1 MERKRTVKNTAH
13 AWSLSFVLAALA
25 LSGCVSAKYQPAD
38 KNISSPFLLNL
49 TAAQP
54 PVAATVI
61 SVIPYHGLGSW
72 KRDAYWDEYVVSVAN
87 SGSAPLVVES
97 ASLTDFRGDAT
108 APGADPWLLERQ
120 SMTRQE
126 ELNRTNKATLV
137 QVGAVAAGGVSAF
150 GAAFGGAAGAASAFA
165 VLPVYVAG
173 AVVRNVGSRHDIEA
187 EFARRQLALPATI
200 APGQTVQGSLFF
212 RISPGPQR
220 LALSG
225 RAGADP
231 VAVVIDLAPF
241 KGLHL
246 QPPPAPA
253 K

>member
-1 MERKRTVKNTAH
+1 MRTKPAMKLTSHILRVT
-13 AWSLSFVLAALA
+13 LSLAALA

-38 KNISSPFLLNL
+38 KNISAPFLLNL

-72 KRDAYWDEYVVSVAN
+72 KRDAFWDEYVVSVAN
-87 SGSAPLVVES
+87 RGSTPLVFE
-97 ASLTDFRGDAT
+97 AAGLTDFRGDAT
-108 APGADPWLLERQ
+108 APGTDPWLLEKE

-126 ELNRTNKATLV
+126 ELSRTNKATLV
-137 QVGAVAAGGVSAF
+137 QVGAVTAGGVSAF
-150 GAAFGGAAGAASAFA
+150 GAALGGAAGAASAF
-165 VLPVYVAG
+165 VFLPVYVAG
-173 AVVRNVGSRHDIEA
+173 AVARNVGSRHDIEA
-187 EFARRQLALPATI
+187 EFARRRLALPATI
-200 APGQTVQGSLFF
+200 APGQAAQGSLFF

-220 LALSG
+220 LALTG

-231 VAVVIDLAPF
+231 IAVVIDLAPL

-246 QPPPAPA
+246 QPSPAPA